1 MKPQARRHA
10 TQALAAVALASAAAL
25 VSSCVHPVGPD
36 HRKPNVSAVVPTQWS
51 WQPAQPMDHVPKG
64 AWWRVFNDPVLDDL
78 EARALQSSPGLQAAL
93 ARVQQA
99 RARARASAVDLFP
112 DARLRSGFERQRTSG
127 NLPTPIPVN
136 ILPATFDGTSIG
148 FDLSYELDLWGKVR
162 RMVESSRAEAAATDA
177 EFNNLSLSLSAD
189 VAAQYFAIR
198 SLDAEVAAHR
208 AMLRLR
214 DEGVGIAQQRLA
226 AGVIT
231 EAVAQRARSERAA
244 AAAALA
250 DATRAREEAAAN
262 LAFLCGQA
270 AGAVVLPEA
279 PMHERPPAAIP
290 AGLPA
295 HLLERRPDV
304 AAAERMVA
312 ARNAEIGVAMAAYF
326 PSIRLTGS
334 GGQLSRDIDSLFSA
348 DSRTWS
354 VGPSVSLPLT
364 GYALAGARVRHAK
377 AGQEEAVARYRQAVL
392 GAIRDV
398 EASLAQVR
406 RRAEQA
412 DALANAADQAA
423 AAAALAR
430 QRLDAG
436 ITSRSEWIEAE
447 HACHESALR
456 RVQAVALQH
465 VAAVRLVKALGGGWE

>member
-1 MKPQARRHA
+1 MKPPARRHA
-10 TQALAAVALASAAAL
+10 AKALAAAALAAVAAL
-25 VSSCVHPVGPD
+25 LPSCIRPVGPN
-36 HRKPNVSAVVPTQWS
+36 HRKPDVAAVVPPQWS
-51 WQPAQPMDHVPKG
+51 WQPARPMDHVPKG
-64 AWWRVFNDPVLDDL
+64 AWWRVFKDPVLDDL
-78 EARALQSSPGLQAAL
+78 EGRALGSSPGLQAGL

-99 RARARASAVDLFP
+99 RARARASTVELFP

-127 NLPTPIPVN
+127 NLPTPIPVT
-136 ILPATFDGTSIG
+136 IPPATFDGVTLG
-148 FDLSYELDLWGKVR
+148 FDLSYEIDLWGKVR

-177 EFNNLSLSLSAD
+177 EFNNLALSLSAD

-198 SLDAEVAAHR
+198 SLDAEVVASRH
-208 AMLRLR
+208 MLRLR
-214 DEGVGIAQQRLA
+214 EEGLVLAQQRLA
-226 AGVIT
+226 AGVVT
-231 EAVAQRARSERAA
+231 EAFAHRARAERAA

-250 DATRAREEAAAN
+250 DATRAREEAAAT
-262 LAFLCGQA
+262 LAFLCGET
-270 AGAVVLPEA
+270 AGAVVLPES
-279 PMHERPPAAIP
+279 PMHDRPPAAIP

-295 HLLERRPDV
+295 DLLERRPDV
-304 AAAERMVA
+304 AAAERRVA
-312 ARNAEIGVAMAAYF
+312 ARNAEVGVAVAGYF

-354 VGPSVSLPLT
+354 IGPSVSLPLT

-377 AGQEEAVARYRQAVL
+377 AVREEAVAQYRLAVL
-392 GAIRDV
+392 GAVRDV

-412 DALANAADQAA
+412 EALADAADQVG

-447 HACHESALR
+447 HARHESALR
-456 RVQAVALQH
+456 RIQAVTLQH